1 MGGGVGTIG
10 VEGDD
15 AEGGSLIVRDLEGF
29 NVGSEGGR
37 LMVDGSGELDVDGSG
52 ELDVD
57 GSGGFDVDDDE
68 E

>member
-1 MGGGVGTIG
+1 MGGGVVTIG

-52 ELDVD
+52 
-57 GSGGFDVDDDE
+57 GFDVDDDE